1 MKKQIKYIIIAGV
14 LLIVLIGALIFM
26 LTLPDQE
33 NDSSSTSSDTATT
46 LIEQVSSNI
55 EQITVK
61 NSGGEYTLLVYNAQ
75 VENSVE
81 SNGETSIE
89 TTTETVYTMQ
99 GYEDYFVDKE
109 NVDSLAYDCSNLFS
123 SKTINSKNN
132 SDSDYGLDKPRAV
145 VSVRFSD
152 GSTKTVKVGN
162 NAPGDEGVYV
172 RMGDEDKI
180 YLVAVD
186 SVESMLIEKLQMF
199 DKTILQEL
207 DDNETLSRLSIS
219 GSGRETPLS
228 IENNSFSIISEYYM
242 TSPKTTACDQ
252 TAVSNLCDTSIF
264 PMVADST
271 VAVDVTDK
279 EIAEYNLDNPYYI
292 LETSTN
298 NTSYK
303 ILVSK
308 PDEDKNCYI
317 MKDGYK
323 AIFKIA
329 SSDMEFMSS
338 DGSDIISS
346 TVIYPNI
353 LKLNSMELSYGKITN
368 NYIVTNTPSKNEDDI
383 EYITS
388 TVKLDESD
396 IQSSIFSAFLKNLS
410 VLERSSKIP
419 EYDGKSEPLLT
430 ASITYNNNT
439 KDTLAL
445 YKTETKAVIVLNG
458 ESVGTVELET
468 ANELLND
475 SKLLATDTKFDSLIK
490 EDEETSESEEASV

>member
-1 MKKQIKYIIIAGV
+1 MKKQIKYIIIAAV
-14 LLIVLIGALIFM
+14 ILIVIIGALIFL

-33 NDSSSTSSDTATT
+33 NDSTGTSSNTATT
-46 LIEQVSSNI
+46 LIEKASSNI

-61 NSGGEYTLLVYNAQ
+61 NSGGEYTLLVYNAH
-75 VENSVE
+75 VESSVE
-81 SNGETSIE
+81 SNGETSIG

-99 GYEDYFVDKE
+99 GYENYFMDQE
-109 NVDSLAYDCSNLFS
+109 NVDSLAYDCSNLVS
-123 SKTINSKNN
+123 SKTINSKDN

-145 VSVRFSD
+145 VNVRFSD
-152 GSTKTVKVGN
+152 GSEKTINVGN
-162 NAPGDEGVYV
+162 NAPGDEGTYV
-172 RMGDEDKI
+172 RMDNEDKI

-207 DDNETLSRLSIS
+207 DDNETLNKLSVS
-219 GSGRETPLS
+219 GSGRKIPLS
-228 IENNSFSIISEYYM
+228 IEKNSFSIISEYYM
-242 TSPKTTACDQ
+242 TSPKATACDQ
-252 TAVSNLCDTSIF
+252 TAVSNLCNTSIF

-292 LETSTN
+292 LETATN

-303 ILVSK
+303 ILISK

-317 MKDGYK
+317 MKDGSK
-323 AIFKIA
+323 AIFKIS
-329 SSDMEFMSS
+329 SSDIEFMSGN
-338 DGSDIISS
+338 GSDIISS

-353 LKLNSMELSYGKITN
+353 LKLNSMELSYGKIKN

-388 TVKLDESD
+388 TVKLDKSD

-410 VLERSSKIP
+410 VLKRSSKVL
-419 EYDGKSEPLLT
+419 EYDKKSEPILT
-430 ASITYNNNT
+430 ALITYNNNT
-439 KDTLAL
+439 KDTLML
-445 YKTETKAVIVLNG
+445 YKAEKKAVIVLND
-458 ESVGTVELET
+458 EAVGTVELET

-475 SKLLATDTKFDSLIK
+475 AKLLATDTKFDSLIK
-490 EDEETSESEEASV
+490 EDEETPESEKASV